1 MNTRQVGA
9 IMDSRVTSI
18 TAATGRVE
26 SGRGSPHLSPI
37 MSSASGRSVVTRAD
51 EGVAPVSRGATQ
63 PATQG
68 STGVADMT
76 HDLVQANLSEYL
88 DDSLGEA
95 VRHRIDRH
103 LAACPPCATRLS
115 TLRTTVQALG
125 QLPAPKAPVGA
136 RARIL
141 EQAHSEQAGLEQG

>member
-1 MNTRQVGA
+1 MN
-9 IMDSRVTSI
+9 
-18 TAATGRVE
+18 
-26 SGRGSPHLSPI
+26 
-37 MSSASGRSVVTRAD
+37 SASGRSVVTRAD

-68 STGVADMT
+68 STGVADLT
-76 HDLVQANLSEYL
+76 HDLVRGQASDYL
-88 DDSLGEA
+88 DDTLSEA

-103 LAACPPCATRLS
+103 LASCTSCAAHLE

-125 QLPAPKAPVGA
+125 QLPARKAPSGA

-141 EQAHSEQAGLEQG
+141 EQARSEQARREQA

>member
-1 MNTRQVGA
+1 
-9 IMDSRVTSI
+9 MDSHVTSI
-18 TAATGRVE
+18 TAATGRAE
-26 SGRGSPHLSPI
+26 SGRGSPHLSPS

-68 STGVADMT
+68 STGVADIT
-76 HDLVQANLSEYL
+76 HDLVRGQLSEYL

-103 LAACPPCATRLS
+103 IASCAPCAAHLE

-125 QLPAPKAPVGA
+125 QMPAPRAPKSA

-141 EQAHSEQAGLEQG
+141 EAARSEQAQREQA

>member
-1 MNTRQVGA
+1 
-9 IMDSRVTSI
+9 MDSRVTSI

-26 SGRGSPHLSPI
+26 SGRGSSPLSPDL
-37 MSSASGRSVVTRAD
+37 SSASGRSVVTRAD

-68 STGVADMT
+68 SVGVADIT
-76 HDLVQANLSEYL
+76 HDLVRGHLSDYL
-88 DDSLGEA
+88 DDTLSEA

-103 LAACPPCATRLS
+103 LKTCTSCAASLE

-125 QLPAPKAPVGA
+125 QLPAPKAPSGA
-136 RARIL
+136 RVRIL
-141 EQAHSEQAGLEQG
+141 EQARSEQARSEQA